1 LIHYNFD
8 FRATS
13 EFESLLS
20 FNVLSLNLSKQVE
33 VRVQFLRFIL
43 VGMNTSF
50 VMIDGFVLPL
60 WNWLDIKELHEIVK
74 FDFII

>member
-1 LIHYNFD
+1 
-8 FRATS
+8 
-13 EFESLLS
+13 LLS